1 MEYMHG
7 GRTNEIA
14 LLPLV
19 VMTFACAVI
28 VAAAAAVTA
37 RRDF

>member
-7 GRTNEIA
+7 GRTNEVA
-14 LLPLV
+14 LFPLL
-19 VMTFACAVI
+19 VMTIACASI
-28 VAAAAAVTA
+28 IAAAATITA